1 MNLLTEIQNF
11 FLKTHPSIIQR
22 NILSLNQ
29 SNECIVDQL
38 ARISYF
44 LDDYGKNHLYA
55 NLTKIELLSVLEKIR
70 DFQKKAP
77 KIEECQMTFKL
88 LQSESKIDTDFE
100 NILLDESNHQKDLSP
115 FIELLSK
122 NRHDPLL
129 IIKFFLVANSI
140 SRKFGLIE
148 LEKYFPL
155 LQECNLEFFKLAV
168 KMATNGFEPI
178 RLSNILAYE
187 LKQINP
193 ISRDLIIEG
202 STSIIS
208 GDNNQILYAKMYCK
222 LRQYGEIDSFKT
234 Q

>member
-1 MNLLTEIQNF
+1 MRQGFQYYTMVDQLVTEMSDSPLRQN
-11 FLKTHPSIIQR
+11 
-22 NILSLNQ
+22 
-29 SNECIVDQL
+29 QL

-55 NLTKIELLSVLEKIR
+55 NLTKIELLSVLEKLR

-77 KIEECQMTFKL
+77 KIEECRTTFEL
-88 LQSESKIDTDFE
+88 LQSESKIDSGFE
-100 NILLDESNHQKDLSP
+100 NIFLDEINHQKDLSP
-115 FIELLSK
+115 FIEILSK
-122 NRHDPLL
+122 NRHAPLL
-129 IIKFFLVANSI
+129 IMRFFLVANSI
-140 SRKFGLIE
+140 SRKSGLIE

-155 LQECNLEFFKLAV
+155 LEERNLEFIKLAV
-168 KMATNGFEPI
+168 NMATNGFEPI

-222 LRQYGEIDSFKT
+222 LRQYGELDNFKT